1 MAAKKKKKKKK
12 EHTGTSSRMG
22 ASWVPGGTER
32 SAVSS
37 TDSWA
42 RDLSSRFRSAAME
55 DAPLPHKLQDLFG
68 ALLAPLTSSVASTA
82 ELGLPG
88 HLTAAASKLP
98 LCMGMGM
105 GPALNVMVVMCMIG
119 HVLLVLFCVVLA
131 GSTSLCLPQLQPL
144 VMSSESP
151 LPHRLDL
158 YGAVLIVIASVAA
171 EMVGS
176 AGASKVECALQL
188 QPLYA
193 RAVSPL
199 SHRLTLYGVVLASAA
214 GVVAGWSDT
223 DLQVEIA
230 R

>member
-1 MAAKKKKKKKK
+1 
-12 EHTGTSSRMG
+12 MG

-42 RDLSSRFRSAAME
+42 RDLSSRFRSAAKE
-55 DAPLPHKLQDLFG
+55 DAPLPHKLQDLYG

-88 HLTAAASKLP
+88 QLTAASKLP
-98 LCMGMGM
+98 LGMGMGM
-105 GPALNVMVVMCMIG
+105 GPALSVTVVMCMIG
-119 HVLLVLFCVVLA
+119 HVLLVLLCVVRG

-193 RAVSPL
+193 RAASPL
-199 SHRLTLYGVVLASAA
+199 SHRLTVYGVVLASAA

-223 DLQVEIA
+223 DL
-230 R
+230 

>member
-1 MAAKKKKKKKK
+1 
-12 EHTGTSSRMG
+12 
-22 ASWVPGGTER
+22 
-32 SAVSS
+32 
-37 TDSWA
+37 
-42 RDLSSRFRSAAME
+42 
-55 DAPLPHKLQDLFG
+55 
-68 ALLAPLTSSVASTA
+68 
-82 ELGLPG
+82 
-88 HLTAAASKLP
+88 
-98 LCMGMGM
+98 M

-119 HVLLVLFCVVLA
+119 HVLLVLFCVVLG